1 MGAGSLP
8 QGAASGPEGE
18 CLVNVRALIA
28 VLAATAVVATA
39 PRHLAADQAK
49 PAAPQA
55 KPAATAPRLVVLTAG
70 DPVGEKMTYSR
81 SSITAAPG
89 ERLKLRLVSMGQLPR
104 TVMTH
109 NWVLLTLGSDA
120 KKFSETAALT
130 PATGYIP
137 AALKSQIVAKTDMVG
152 PGEQSEI
159 IFTVPAK
166 PGTYPF
172 LCTFAGHYAAG
183 MAGTLVVK

>member
-1 MGAGSLP
+1 MTGGSTPLE
-8 QGAASGPEGE
+8 ADLGPEGE
-18 CLVNVRALIA
+18 CVVKVRVLIA
-28 VLAATAVVATA
+28 FLAAGAVIATA
-39 PRHLAADQAK
+39 PRHLAAA
-49 PAAPQA
+49 QA
-55 KPAATAPRLVVLTAG
+55 KPAATQAKPAAAPRLVVLTAG

-81 SSITAAPG
+81 NTITAAPG

-159 IFTVPAK
+159 IFTVPGK

-183 MAGTLVVK
+183 MAGTLIVK

>member
-1 MGAGSLP
+1 
-8 QGAASGPEGE
+8 
-18 CLVNVRALIA
+18 VKVRVLIA
-28 VLAATAVVATA
+28 FLAAGAVIATA
-39 PRHLAADQAK
+39 PRHLAAA
-49 PAAPQA
+49 QA
-55 KPAATAPRLVVLTAG
+55 KPAATQAKPAAAPRLVVLTAG

-81 SSITAAPG
+81 NTITAAPG

-159 IFTVPAK
+159 IFTVPGK

-183 MAGTLVVK
+183 MAGSLIVK

>member
-1 MGAGSLP
+1 MK
-8 QGAASGPEGE
+8 
-18 CLVNVRALIA
+18 VRVLIA
-28 VLAATAVVATA
+28 FLAAGAVIATA
-39 PRHLAADQAK
+39 PRHLAAA
-49 PAAPQA
+49 QA
-55 KPAATAPRLVVLTAG
+55 KPAATQAKPAAAPRLVVLTAG

-81 SSITAAPG
+81 NTITAAPG

-159 IFTVPAK
+159 IFTVPGK

-183 MAGTLVVK
+183 MAGTLTVK

>member
-1 MGAGSLP
+1 
-8 QGAASGPEGE
+8 
-18 CLVNVRALIA
+18 VNVRVLIA
-28 VLAATAVVATA
+28 LLTAGAVIATA
-39 PRHLAADQAK
+39 PGVAAQAK
-49 PAAPQA
+49 PPAPQA
-55 KPAATAPRLVVLTAG
+55 KAAAAPRLVVLTAG

-81 SSITAAPG
+81 NTITAAPG
-89 ERLKLRLVSMGQLPR
+89 ERVKLRLVSMGQLPR

-120 KKFSETAALT
+120 KKFSEAAALT

-137 AALKSQIVAKTDMVG
+137 AALKSQIVAKTEMVG

-159 IFTVPAK
+159 IFTVPGK

-172 LCTFAGHYAAG
+172 LCTFAGHFAAG

>member
-1 MGAGSLP
+1 M
-8 QGAASGPEGE
+8 
-18 CLVNVRALIA
+18 NVRVSIALLA
-28 VLAATAVVATA
+28 AMATAATA
-39 PRHLAADQAK
+39 PGHLAAA
-49 PAAPQA
+49 QA
-55 KPAATAPRLVVLTAG
+55 KPAATQAKPVAGAPRLVVLTAG

-81 SSITAAPG
+81 NAIAAAPG
-89 ERLKLRLVSMGQLPR
+89 ERVKLRLVSLGQLPR

-183 MAGTLVVK
+183 MTGTLVVK

>member
-1 MGAGSLP
+1 
-8 QGAASGPEGE
+8 
-18 CLVNVRALIA
+18 VNVRVSIAL
-28 VLAATAVVATA
+28 LAAVAMVATA
-39 PRHLAADQAK
+39 PRHLVAA
-49 PAAPQA
+49 QA
-55 KPAATAPRLVVLTAG
+55 KPAATQAKPAAAAPRLVVLTAG
-70 DPVGEKMTYSR
+70 DPAGEKMTYSR
-81 SSITAAPG
+81 NAITAAPG

-109 NWVLLTLGSDA
+109 NWVLLTLGADA
-120 KKFSETAALT
+120 KKFAEAAALT

-137 AALKSQIVAKTDMVG
+137 AALKSQIVAKTEMVG

-172 LCTFAGHYAAG
+172 LCTFAGHFAAG
-183 MAGTLVVK
+183 MAGTMTVK

>member
-1 MGAGSLP
+1 MK
-8 QGAASGPEGE
+8 
-18 CLVNVRALIA
+18 VRVLIA
-28 VLAATAVVATA
+28 FLAAGAVIATA
-39 PRHLAADQAK
+39 PRHLAAA
-49 PAAPQA
+49 QA
-55 KPAATAPRLVVLTAG
+55 KPAATQAKPAAAPRLVVLTAG

-81 SSITAAPG
+81 NTITAAPG

-159 IFTVPAK
+159 IFTVPGK

-183 MAGTLVVK
+183 MAGSLIVK